1 MNQKTRRSLALTAG
15 ACVLA
20 AAPALAQFDHY
31 VALGDSLTAGVEGN
45 CLVERNQENSFAA
58 VIARQLHQAD
68 FQQPLVQE
76 LALTDPLV
84 GNPCLGAVFI
94 PPSTITVGN
103 ISQQGAP
110 LNSLLARP
118 YDNLGLPGAHVD
130 DLIDITHANPSGTTA
145 EQFAALVLRNVPG
158 SPFDGLNAV
167 TEANALGPD
176 LITLW
181 IGSNDVLPAALSG
194 VVVPGVTVTPQ
205 AEFTQDYAA
214 VLASLNVPGR
224 TIVAGNI
231 PEMTAIPFTTTVP
244 SRISIPGGSVAVLG
258 PGNAAY
264 PCTPVAPDQGC
275 PVPDGTLVTLPA
287 SSLLAQGIGV
297 PVALGGTGIPLP
309 DGRFTGTAV
318 VPGVLL
324 YPDEVAQITDT
335 IHAYNSTIASQI
347 AGIGGVLVDIHGLY
361 DEVSVHGYEV
371 GGFTLTSNFLTGGIF
386 SADGFHPSSIGY
398 TLAADVF
405 IRAMN
410 EQLGLEIPRPNFS
423 TVLFTPNV
431 PQTGSG
437 VRDGGRYHYSLEMWE
452 KLLTTTNAARGYALQ
467 MPETDRVPARRGP
480 RVVTRD

>member
-1 MNQKTRRSLALTAG
+1 MQQKTLRSLALAAG
-15 ACVLA
+15 IGALA

-45 CLVERNQENSFAA
+45 CLVARNQEASFPA
-58 VIARQLHQAD
+58 VLAQQLHQTD

-76 LALTDPLV
+76 LALTSPLV

-110 LNSLLARP
+110 LNALLARP

-130 DLIDITHANPSGTTA
+130 DLIDITHANPNGTTA

-158 SPFDGLNAV
+158 SPFDGSNAV
-167 TEANALGPD
+167 TQANILAPD

-181 IGSNDVLPAALSG
+181 IGANDILPAALTG
-194 VVVPGVTVTPQ
+194 VFLPGVTVTPE
-205 AEFTQDYAA
+205 AEFSQDYAA
-214 VLASLNVPGR
+214 VLASITGPGR
-224 TIVAGNI
+224 TIVAANI
-231 PEMTAIPFTTTVP
+231 PELTAIPFTTTIP
-244 SRISIPGGSVAVLG
+244 SRITVPGGSVAVLG

-264 PCTPVAPDQGC
+264 PCVPVAPDQGC

-309 DGRFTGTAV
+309 DGRFTGTAI

-324 YPDEVAQITDT
+324 YPDEVAQITAF
-335 IHAYNSTIASQI
+335 IESYNATIATQI
-347 AGIGGVLVDIHGLY
+347 AGAGGVLVDLHGLF
-361 DEVSVHGYEV
+361 DEVSVHGYEI
-371 GGFTLTSNFLTGGIF
+371 GGLLLTSQFLTGGLF
-386 SADGFHPSSIGY
+386 SADGFHASSIGY
-398 TLAADVF
+398 TIAADEF
-405 IRAMN
+405 IKVMN
-410 EQLGLEIPRPNFS
+410 AELGLEIPRPNFS
-423 TVLFTPNV
+423 HVLFTPNV

-437 VRDGGRYHYSLEMWE
+437 VRDGGRYHYTLEMW
-452 KLLTTTNAARGYALQ
+452 KQLLTSTNAARGYALQ
-467 MPETDRVPARRGP
+467 MPEADRVTARGGP